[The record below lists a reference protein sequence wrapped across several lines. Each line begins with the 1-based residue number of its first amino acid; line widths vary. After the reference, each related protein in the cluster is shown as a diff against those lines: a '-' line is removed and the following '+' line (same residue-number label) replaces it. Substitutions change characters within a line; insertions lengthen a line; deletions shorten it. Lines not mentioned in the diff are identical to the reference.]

1 MWMIIFT
8 VLILILLL
16 FVMIECAKAATAIK
30 QANYDSAYNDTKI
43 VAITTGIL
51 TLITI
56 IALIYSIYSKVRG

>member
-1 MWMIIFT
+1 
-8 VLILILLL
+8 
-16 FVMIECAKAATAIK
+16 MIECAKAATAIK